1 MRTDQGP
8 TGALIIIPRYDDALW
23 LVLAVFA
30 FFALCVYGMWH
41 GWQRRARRQA
51 ETLPQFPARP
61 DTLGED
67 VIPATTGVYV
77 GTTNAGNWQ
86 DRIQVGDIGHR
97 AEAELH
103 LHPEG
108 VAIDRVGADA
118 LFLPKGAIRD
128 VRTDK
133 GLAGKVMFGE
143 GLLVIQWELEDRL
156 FDTGFRG
163 DDKSVYGQWVETLVG
178 GKA

>member
-1 MRTDQGP
+1 MTRV
-8 TGALIIIPRYDDALW
+8 L
-23 LVLAVFA
+23 LVLAVFL

-41 GWQRRARRQA
+41 GWKRRQRKQA
-51 ETLPQFPARP
+51 DLPAFPSTP
-61 DTLGED
+61 EKLGEATL
-67 VIPATTGVYV
+67 ATTGVYI

>member
-1 MRTDQGP
+1 MTRVLL
-8 TGALIIIPRYDDALW
+8 A
-23 LVLAVFA
+23 LAVFA

-41 GWQRRARRQA
+41 GWQRRARHQA
-51 ETLPQFPARP
+51 ATLPEFPKQP
-61 DTLGED
+61 KTLGED
-67 VIPATTGVYV
+67 LIPSTTGVYI

-97 AEAELH
+97 AEATLR
-103 LHPEG
+103 LVPEG
-108 VAIDRVGADA
+108 LSIERTGAED
-118 LFLPKGAIRD
+118 LFIPKKAIRD

-163 DDKSVYGQWVETLVG
+163 DDKSVYETWAVALVG

>member
-1 MRTDQGP
+1 MTRV
-8 TGALIIIPRYDDALW
+8 L
-23 LVLAVFA
+23 LVLIVFL

-41 GWQRRARRQA
+41 GWQRRARKQA
-51 ETLPQFPARP
+51 ESLPTFPVKP
-61 DTLGED
+61 EKLGDE
-67 VIPATTGVYV
+67 ILATTGVYV

-97 AEAELH
+97 AEGELH

-108 VAIDRVGADA
+108 VLVERTGAAELFIPKAAI
-118 LFLPKGAIRD
+118 KD

-143 GLLVIQWELEDRL
+143 GLLVIQWEIEDRV

-163 DDKSVYGQWVETLVG
+163 DDKSVYGEWVETLVG

>member
-1 MRTDQGP
+1 MTRV
-8 TGALIIIPRYDDALW
+8 L
-23 LVLAVFA
+23 LVLIVFL

-41 GWQRRARRQA
+41 GWRRRARKQA
-51 ETLPQFPARP
+51 ESLPAFPAKP
-61 DTLGED
+61 EQLGDE
-67 VIPATTGVYV
+67 ILNATGVYI

-108 VAIDRVGADA
+108 VAIERVGADD
-118 LFLPKGAIRD
+118 LFIPKTAIKD

-133 GLAGKVMFGE
+133 GLAGKVMFDE
-143 GLLVIQWELEDRL
+143 GLLVIQWELEDRVL
-156 FDTGFRG
+156 DTGFRG
-163 DDKSVYGQWVETLVG
+163 DDKSVYGQWVDALVG

>member
-1 MRTDQGP
+1 MTR
-8 TGALIIIPRYDDALW
+8 LL

-41 GWQRRARRQA
+41 GWRRRARKQA
-51 ETLPQFPARP
+51 ESLPAFPTRP
-61 DTLGED
+61 ETLGAE
-67 VIPATTGVYV
+67 VLNATGVYI

-108 VAIDRVGADA
+108 VAIERVGAED
-118 LFLPKGAIRD
+118 LFIPKAAIRD

-133 GLAGKVMFGE
+133 GLAGKVMFDE

-163 DDKSVYGQWVETLVG
+163 DDKSVYGQWADALVG